1 MFLPRRL
8 LLGAALLAPLTAAAQ
23 KRTDPPRMAD
33 PPPVTIPTLPQRAS
47 SAEGFV
53 PPGWKLEA
61 SVQGDLDEDG
71 RPDLAMV
78 LRAQDPANILDNP
91 GLGEP
96 RLDTNP
102 RLLAIA
108 FGTPEGYRMVLQDQS
123 LIPRR
128 TNPRLEDPFDA
139 DSLRIARGTL
149 RVGLGLWSSAGS
161 WGAERRNFTFRWQN
175 QRFELIGYDATEV
188 NRASGE
194 TRELSVNLSTARAII
209 REGDPVRERRVALR
223 ERPAL
228 RLDAV
233 GNGLNYD
240 PGVEGWNQ

>member
-1 MFLPRRL
+1 MVLPRRL

-23 KRTDPPRMAD
+23 KRPGPARMAE
-33 PPPVTIPTLPQRAS
+33 PPPVAIPTLPPTAS

-53 PPGWKLEA
+53 PPGWRLEA
-61 SVQGDLDEDG
+61 SAQGDLDEDG

-108 FGTPEGYRMVLQDQS
+108 FGTPDGYRLALQDAS

-128 TNPRLEDPFDA
+128 TDPRFEDPFEA
-139 DSLRIARGTL
+139 ETLRIARFTL
-149 RVGLGLWSSAGS
+149 RLGLGLWANAGS
-161 WGAERRNFTFRWQN
+161 WGAERRDFTFRWQN
-175 QRFELIGYDATEV
+175 GGFELIGFDLTET

-194 TRELSVNLSTARAII
+194 SRALSVNLSTSHAII
-209 REGDPVRERRVALR
+209 REGDPVRERRVVLHQ
-223 ERPAL
+223 RPL
-228 RLDAV
+228 PRLGAV
-233 GNGLNYD
+233 GSGLNYD
-240 PGVEGWNQ
+240 PAVPGWDQ